1 MAEETTVTTTTTE
14 TESATEGATAAEKKY
29 SEEDVNGIVKKN
41 SEKAVNKFLKELGI
55 SDKEKAKQI
64 LAKAAEEE
72 AKNQTAT
79 ETANANAEAQRVAE
93 MDGIKAENH
102 RVRIENLLL
111 TSSVKPEKVERASK
125 LIDIEDCLDED
136 GNFDKGKAEEAIKA
150 LIKEWPELLP
160 SKADESTV
168 GFTIGGDGQQT
179 RKETGSAK
187 KHLPQKSWNRFN
199 Y

>member
-1 MAEETTVTTTTTE
+1 MAEETKTTE
-14 TESATEGATAAEKKY
+14 TTETNTGTEGATVAEKKY
-29 SEEDVNGIVKKN
+29 SEEDVNGIVKKK
-41 SEKAVNKFLKELGI
+41 SEKAVEKVLKELGI
-55 SDKEKAKQI
+55 SDREKAKSI

-111 TSSVKPEKVERASK
+111 TSSVKPEKVEKASK

-150 LIKEWPELLP
+150 LLKEWPELLP
-160 SKADESTV
+160 SKVDESTV

-179 RKETGSAK
+179 KKETSSAK
-187 KHLPQKSWNRFN
+187 KHIAQKPWNRIN